1 MDKKNRIAR
10 RYIREKSPAKMR
22 EFLELVDLPEDEY
35 NVVWLHDVKR
45 KDLLFIADSMGLSER
60 RIADLHRRA
69 LKKIVDTVEYM
80 Q

>member
-35 NVVWLHDVKR
+35 NVVWMHDVKR